1 MSGVLGG
8 VWVVFGCDDVFLVV
22 LVFGEGVGFGEDL
35 GFGEGVVLGVLVLG
49 VVMLFWCRV
58 R

>member
-22 LVFGEGVGFGEDL
+22 LVFGEGVGFGEGL

-49 VVMLFWCRV
+49 VVMLF
-58 R
+58 